1 MSNRNSTAK
10 CPVCYKTMRADTL
23 KRHLSTHKA
32 VAEPEKVEDEKEMGD
47 FREAAIALW
56 QDHTLETFKTDA
68 ESIVHYDLCR
78 NRKYFEEWS
87 ESYNGPRVP
96 FYKRDKSLCPF
107 CTVAA
112 WRRILQQAEDNA
124 KADRR
129 KEEIRRLAEQK
140 KESIAKAQA
149 ELEAQLKALE
159 EACK

>member
-1 MSNRNSTAK
+1 M
-10 CPVCYKTMRADTL
+10 
-23 KRHLSTHKA
+23 
-32 VAEPEKVEDEKEMGD
+32 
-47 FREAAIALW
+47 
-56 QDHTLETFKTDA
+56 
-68 ESIVHYDLCR
+68 
-78 NRKYFEEWS
+78 
-87 ESYNGPRVP
+87 VP